1 MASEVKTAEEIFLMM
16 TPIVKALVDLPAE
29 LSVEFTPDRRFVI
42 HVTPDPSDTGKII
55 GKQGR
60 TARAIR
66 TILAAYAQKEKI
78 VLSLDINESGKAV
91 TA

>member
-1 MASEVKTAEEIFLMM
+1 MASQVQILDII
-16 TPIVKALVDLPAE
+16 TPIVSALVDSPAQIE
-29 LSVEFTPDRRFVI
+29 VA
-42 HVTPDPSDTGKII
+42 VTPDDRYVIRVTPETNDVGKII

-78 VLSLDINESGKAV
+78 VLSLDIVESGRVA

>member
-1 MASEVKTAEEIFLMM
+1 MASEVQILDII
-16 TPIVKALVDLPAE
+16 TPIVSALVDSPVQIE
-29 LSVEFTPDRRFVI
+29 VEYTRDGRFI
-42 HVTPDPSDTGKII
+42 IRVTPESSDVGKVI

-78 VLSLDINESGKAV
+78 VLSLDISESGKEV